1 MEAGGAFL
9 EMAVLASITQ
19 PRTVCQQVKHWG
31 LPRPGERTGQKGL
44 GWSPVKKG
52 GLAAGIGQGGTDGVK
67 LRDIAKAMTSI

>member
-1 MEAGGAFL
+1 MP
-9 EMAVLASITQ
+9 ASETLG
-19 PRTVCQQVKHWG
+19 P
-31 LPRPGERTGQKGL
+31 PRPGERTGQKGL